1 MQSSRER
8 LRMERLERLRQNIA
22 SVYMGNKS
30 AVERLLVCLLAR
42 GHVLIED
49 VPGVG
54 KTVLAHALA
63 RSIDCKF
70 SRLQLTPDMLPADV
84 LGVTVYSQET
94 EQFVFKPGPIFSNIL
109 LADEINRT
117 TPRTQSALLEAMNEG
132 QVSID
137 GETRKLPPPFMVI
150 ATQNPFEFE
159 GTYFLPENQLD
170 RFLMRVNLGY
180 PSPDDEARIITQQPS
195 ITTLQHLDPVMTRED
210 VIELQER
217 VNQVR
222 LDESLIDYVIRI
234 GVATRTHDQLQIGVS
249 PRGTLALAQA
259 ARATALLH
267 QRDYVVPDDII
278 SNVLPVCSHRV
289 IAKTYMHDGSPL
301 TTSRIIQQVIETIP
315 SPA

>member
-1 MQSSRER
+1 
-8 LRMERLERLRQNIA
+8 MERLEKLRQNITQ
-22 SVYMGNKS
+22 VYMGNKS
-30 AVERLLVCLLAR
+30 AVERIIVCLLAR

-54 KTVLAHALA
+54 KTVLAQALA

-84 LGVTVYSQET
+84 LGVTVYSQER
-94 EQFVFKPGPIFSNIL
+94 EEFVFKHGPVFTNVL

-137 GETRKLPPPFMVI
+137 GRTHKLDPPFMVI

-159 GTYFLPENQLD
+159 GTYFLPESQLD
-170 RFLMRVNLGY
+170 RFLMRINLGY
-180 PSPDDEARIITQQPS
+180 PSADDEGRIITQQPS
-195 ITTLQHLDPVMTRED
+195 LRALHELKPVLTKQD
-210 VIELQER
+210 VLELQQQVNEVR
-217 VNQVR
+217 V
-222 LDESLIDYVIRI
+222 DEALVDYIVRI
-234 GVATRTHDQLQIGVS
+234 GSASRGSDQLQIGVS

-267 QRDYVVPDDII
+267 LRDYVVPDDII
-278 SNVLPVCSHRV
+278 SNVIPVCAHRV
-289 IAKTYMHDGSPL
+289 IARTYMHDGSPI
-301 TTSRIIQQVIETIP
+301 TTSRIMQQVIETVP

>member
-1 MQSSRER
+1 
-8 LRMERLERLRQNIA
+8 MERLQRLRQNIT

-30 AVERLLVCLLAR
+30 AVDRLLVCLLAR
-42 GHVLIED
+42 GHALIED

-70 SRLQLTPDMLPADV
+70 ARLQLTPDMLPADV

-137 GETRKLPPPFMVI
+137 GQTRKLPPPFMVI

-180 PSPDDEARIITQQPS
+180 PSADDEARIITQQPS
-195 ITTLQHLDPVMTRED
+195 ITTLQHLEPVMTRED

-234 GVATRTHDQLQIGVS
+234 GAATRVHDQLQIGVS

-259 ARATALLH
+259 ARATALVS

-278 SNVLPVCSHRV
+278 SNVLPVCAHRV
-289 IAKTYMHDGSPL
+289 IAKTYMHDGSPM
-301 TTSRIIQQVIETIP
+301 TTSRIVQQVIETIP